1 MGPRPPSRPESK
13 GGKSGQNLK
22 QSNSNKIRRGPKTVS
37 KAKPGTMGSRIQ
49 KLRRELG
56 LTQNEFAQRVGVGQ
70 AAVSAWEIGTGKAS
84 KISAPALDA
93 VCRVLGTS
101 AGFLRTG
108 RETPAG
114 AAEGEPISIHLPPIM
129 PGTAA
134 MQVERRGLTAESLT
148 LTQAQ
153 KLLREA
159 VKAGKPVWVVLG

>member
-1 MGPRPPSRPESK
+1 MG
-13 GGKSGQNLK
+13 G
-22 QSNSNKIRRGPKTVS
+22 
-37 KAKPGTMGSRIQ
+37 RIQ

-56 LTQNEFAQRVGVGQ
+56 LTQSEFAQRVGVGQ
-70 AAVSAWEIGTGKAS
+70 AAVSSWEIGTGKAS

-114 AAEGEPISIHLPPIM
+114 AAEGEPISIHLPPIT

-148 LTQAQ
+148 LAQAQ

-159 VKAGKPVWVVLG
+159 VKAGKSVWVVVG